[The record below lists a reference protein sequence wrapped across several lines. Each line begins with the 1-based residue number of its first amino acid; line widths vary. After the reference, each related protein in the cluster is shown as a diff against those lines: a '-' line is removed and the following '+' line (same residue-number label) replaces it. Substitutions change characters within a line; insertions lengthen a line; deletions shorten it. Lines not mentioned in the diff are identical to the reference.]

1 MVPGQIRFHCA
12 TPGTPRISFFFKVN
26 NILLCGWTTFCL
38 SIHPSVDTRW
48 FPHTPRVCSSIHR
61 QLENAQPSVVPFTGR
76 QSHRKK
82 NYLDSLLSSPIT
94 AASLSPVHLQFLS
107 QLYGTYRWVP
117 PVISSELLP
126 PARALLPLLSHFLG
140 LFPVSW
146 CQILSGCPLQAD
158 WRSEG
163 AAGLKR
169 PWPLTWLQWPW
180 WAERGLRAHGL
191 LSSVLD
197 MDH

>member
-1 MVPGQIRFHCA
+1 MDH
-12 TPGTPRISFFFKVN
+12 
-26 NILLCGWTTFCL
+26 ILLIHS
-38 SIHPSVDTRW
+38 SISGHLVPTHPSCLLLGPQAARKCPALRCT
-48 FPHTPRVCSSIHR
+48 FYR
-61 QLENAQPSVVPFTGR
+61 QAESQK
-76 QSHRKK
+76 KK

-94 AASLSPVHLQFLS
+94 AASLSPAHLQFLS